1 MANNTN
7 EEDLTKPIPIY
18 NTSPQE
24 QASQFVDDV
33 IKPWLPSWQGTL
45 AGYGAFRGAKLV
57 YKAHKAISDEKVAGL
72 ASKML
77 AERKLSP
84 ELKVIRDQTRQRMLL
99 KKSSPDLSEA
109 DLDLAMSKL
118 AAKISPTTAPPLTS
132 QQRAANSQAV
142 VIKNSAA
149 MPVTAASPATSGTA
163 APTATAVPP
172 TETAAAGPTIEAAKA
187 FTGELSAE
195 TQTSI
200 SNFAHKIA
208 SEGGN
213 PKEGLMKI
221 ADEAGEGSHS
231 KVQEAFFKHMPVA
244 QKAAAK
250 ARKAKLSGGSS
261 LLGPMIGS
269 LLAGA
274 IAGAYT
280 NKDKK

>member
-118 AAKISPTTAPPLTS
+118 
-132 QQRAANSQAV
+132 AANSQAV